1 MEMLMT
7 KKEREMEMPMMEKA
21 RKEVRKRSD
30 DDAPARSA
38 TLH

>member
-1 MEMLMT
+1 MMEMLM
-7 KKEREMEMPMMEKA
+7 MEKVRETETSMMK

-30 DDAPARSA
+30 DAPTPARSA

>member
-30 DDAPARSA
+30 DAPARSA

>member
-1 MEMLMT
+1 MMAMLMME
-7 KKEREMEMPMMEKA
+7 KETEMTMMKKA

-30 DDAPARSA
+30 DAPTPARSA